1 MVGRGYLKPDLTK
14 VRHDTPKGLLALLEK
29 CIKFCRDERLEF
41 EQVDMYFYL
50 VSQLNYF
57 MEIFVKYSHQI

>member
-29 CIKFCRDERLEF
+29 CIKICRDERPEF
-41 EQVDMYFYL
+41 EQVDICFYL
-50 VSQLNYF
+50 VLQLSCDHT
-57 MEIFVKYSHQI
+57 EIL